1 MTIAFFLM
9 ATSHASPAFSAD
21 NLKIYK
27 NRKLDKVTLSE
38 IGLSK
43 SGVSASLSP
52 FEADVTW
59 NSSDVD
65 TPELFLEQIY
75 TTTRISRKNVLLW
88 YYQFDDSDDDDDD
101 DDDND
106 EDDDDSFSRGRAFDV
121 EYRILSR
128 SGVENALSHK
138 NDSSSIIKAYLTEKP
153 IECERK
159 NKKKIRCLG
168 RVDLDLDIS
177 RAKKSG
183 KYFGTIEVTIIT
195 I

>member
-101 DDDND
+101 
-106 EDDDDSFSRGRAFDV
+106 SFSRGRAFDV